1 MNVATSAL
9 TATTLHATNASPR
22 NAPRSATPIANV
34 IANAAAVRAA
44 PSPMPY
50 CEPASG
56 PNAAASHGYE
66 KPRAPIAKPC
76 AISIE
81 GTVSASGKVNY
92 QGQTADGRHDVGK
105 TDLIDLGG
113 GAAILNGSVTR
124 FSNDGT
130 FIVPCVLV
138 MRPFES
144 NPLDPARVLGRY
156 VGSMTTDDVTA
167 QIDLRLANPPDPV
180 RSNNFGGTVEIAI
193 DGQTHT
199 FQLLATA
206 NSDGRVVAIAH
217 GTTGHLIL
225 DAVFAQPPDSV
236 QPASLNGT
244 FTLEFAD
251 GSVHTGSFQTEVVRP
266 AAT

>member
-1 MNVATSAL
+1 MRLATITLLAL
-9 TATTLHATNASPR
+9 LLTITTTSPTPAGSTEPQNMVGVWDGFIAVMGDAPQLLRTEITAQENRRFSGLVSP
-22 NAPRSATPIANV
+22 PE
-34 IANAAAVRAA
+34 AVL
-44 PSPMPY
+44 P
-50 CEPASG
+50 
-56 PNAAASHGYE
+56 
-66 KPRAPIAKPC
+66 
-76 AISIE
+76 ISIE